1 MTKTTTKQLDKRE
14 KNWNESFKPSLR
26 ETEIHNPLGNEAFEE
41 QTVQVMDRAKIRSN
55 PPYKVRI
62 AIEYNK
68 NREERE
74 RERAYRQIELPYLHS
89 QAPKRKFQLLSTYH
103 Q

>member
-41 QTVQVMDRAKIRSN
+41 HTVQVMDRAKIRSN

-68 NREERE
+68 NREG

-89 QAPKRKFQLLSTYH
+89 QAPKRQFQLLSTCH